1 MSMSKEIELNLSE
14 MANGA
19 IQEKLEV
26 ELEKLFEN
34 IHDPNTKPKDKRSIT
49 IKLEFTPDDN
59 RQVTNLNSSFATK
72 LAPIRDFDTT
82 ILTGKDF
89 STGKVAAREL
99 KSEIPGQTYIDPV
112 DGQPKTD
119 VGEPIDVIEKE
130 EAAKEAQQ
138 QQIINL
144 QQKRG

>member
-1 MSMSKEIELNLSE
+1 MSKEIELDLVE
-14 MANGA
+14 LANGA
-19 IQEKLEV
+19 IQEKLDG
-26 ELEKLFEN
+26 ELEKIFNN
-34 IHDPNTKPKDKRSIT
+34 IHDPNTKAKDKRTVT
-49 IKLEFTPDDN
+49 IKLEFKPDDN
-59 RQVTNLNSSFATK
+59 RQVVNLNSSFTTA
-72 LAPIRDFDTT
+72 LAPVRDFDTT

-99 KSEIPGQTYIDPV
+99 KSEVPGQTFIDPT